1 MKKQA
6 FTLFGVLFF
15 TFLCQS
21 QIKYGATL
29 GVNTSRFSD
38 GFNTIGGKYFNTS
51 SLGLSLG
58 IFAELSLSDKISFY
72 PKIIY
77 NQMGDREKNY
87 TDWLGLDRVDYK
99 LDYLSIPL
107 NFKFFKR
114 PYILMGP
121 QIGFLVSH
129 KAESID
135 FGDTDSSVD
144 FGGSI
149 GIGLPIKD
157 MRLELIFYQ
166 SITDVM
172 EIDTGSDTNEP
183 FNLRNTYINFNV
195 SYLIFK

>member
-1 MKKQA
+1 MKKQTL
-6 FTLFGVLFF
+6 TLFGILFF

-29 GVNTSRFSD
+29 GVNISRFSD
-38 GFNTIGGKYFNTS
+38 EFNTIGGEYFNTS
-51 SLGLSLG
+51 SVGLSLG
-58 IFAELSLSDKISFY
+58 FFAELSLSDKISFY

-107 NFKFFKR
+107 NFKFFKK
-114 PYILMGP
+114 PYLLIGP
-121 QIGFLVSH
+121 QVGFLISQ
-129 KAESID
+129 KAESIN
-135 FGDTDSSVD
+135 FGETDNSVD
-144 FGGSI
+144 FGGNI
-149 GIGLPIKD
+149 GIGLPLKD
-157 MRLELIFYQ
+157 FRLELIFYQ

-172 EIDTGSDTNEP
+172 EIDIGNDSNKK
-183 FNLRNTYINFNV
+183 FNLRNTYINFNI